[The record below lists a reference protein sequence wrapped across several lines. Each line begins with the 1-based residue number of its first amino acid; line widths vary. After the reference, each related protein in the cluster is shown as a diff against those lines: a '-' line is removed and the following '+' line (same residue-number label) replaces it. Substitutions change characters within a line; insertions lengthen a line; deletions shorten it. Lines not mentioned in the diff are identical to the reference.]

1 MNNKKSPVSQA
12 GDIDMDSQAHVF
24 SSPRRMTDRDLRDFS
39 SCFASVRSIA
49 LSEPGQSHDLKQ
61 M

>member
-1 MNNKKSPVSQA
+1 MSNKKSPVSHA
-12 GDIDMDSQAHVF
+12 GDSDTGSQAHVF

-49 LSEPGQSHDLKQ
+49 LSDPGQSNDLKQ